1 MKSVGSAYKQQALEN
16 RYDAIVI
23 GSGIGGLAAGALL
36 AKHAGLKVLVLERHY
51 TAGGFTHVFRRPGYE
66 WDVGVHYIGGVTSPG
81 SDVRAAFDHVTEG
94 RLRWNPMPEVYDR
107 IRIADRSY
115 NFASGRERFRDG
127 MKRYFP
133 REAGA
138 VDSYLAA
145 LEATA
150 AASGAYFAE
159 KALPAAL
166 ARIAGPFLRSRFL
179 NSSDRTTAEVL
190 RRFTRDPELIAVL
203 TGQWPDYGLPP
214 AESSFGMHALVA
226 HSYLEGAAYPIGGA
240 SEIAAGI
247 APLIECN
254 GGRIVVG
261 AEVAAI
267 LLEGN
272 GRAAGVR
279 ISDGREFHSDV
290 VISDAGAYNTF
301 KDLLPDACA
310 ARKDAL
316 EELEAIPRSMAH
328 VCLYAGLRREA
339 GEPEFDAANLWM
351 YDGNDHDANVARFAA
366 DPASPWPALFI
377 SFPSAKDPTFADRY
391 PGRST
396 IEVVAP
402 VPYALFERWADTP
415 WKRRG
420 DDYDAFKAGMATR
433 LLADLEQHVPATRG
447 RIDYSELSTPLST
460 RRFANYQ
467 KGEIYGAAAVPARF
481 RARTLNPRTPIKQLY
496 LTGQDACSAGVTGAL
511 FGGVL
516 AASAILGRNL
526 VPAVSRAAPALA

>member
-1 MKSVGSAYKQQALEN
+1 MKSVGTAYKQWAPES

-66 WDVGVHYIGGVTSPG
+66 WDVGVHYIGGVTSPS
-81 SDVRAAFDHVTEG
+81 SDARAAFDHVTEG

-107 IRIADRSY
+107 VRIADRSY
-115 NFASGRERFRDG
+115 DFTSGRERFREG
-127 MKRYFP
+127 MKRSFP
-133 REAGA
+133 REVGA
-138 VDSYLAA
+138 VDAYLAA

-150 AASGAYFAE
+150 AASGMYFAE
-159 KALPAAL
+159 KAMPPAL
-166 ARIAGPFLRSRFL
+166 SRFAGPLMRSRFL
-179 NSSDRTTAEVL
+179 DSSNHTTADVL
-190 RRFTRDPELIAVL
+190 RRFTRDPELTAVL
-203 TGQWPDYGLPP
+203 TAQWPDYGLPP

-247 APLIECN
+247 APVIERA
-254 GGRIVVG
+254 GGGIVVA

-267 LLEGN
+267 VLDGN
-272 GRAAGVR
+272 GRATGVR
-279 ISDGREFHSDV
+279 ISDGRELRSDV

-301 KDLLPDACA
+301 GTLLPVECA
-310 ARKDAL
+310 ARRDAL
-316 EELEAIPRSMAH
+316 EELAAIPPSMAH
-328 VCLYAGLRREA
+328 ICLYVGLRRDA
-339 GEPEFDAANLWM
+339 GEPEFDATNLWV
-351 YDGNDHDANVARFAA
+351 YEGNDHDASVARFAA
-366 DPASPWPALFI
+366 DPSSPWPAIFI
-377 SFPSAKDPTFADRY
+377 SFPSAKDPTFSDRY

-396 IEVVAP
+396 IEIIAP
-402 VPYALFERWADTP
+402 VPYALFERWAETE

-420 DDYDAFKAGMATR
+420 EGYDALKQALAAR
-433 LLADLEQHVPATRG
+433 LLAELERHVPGVRG

-460 RRFANYQ
+460 RKFANAQ

-481 RARTLNPRTPIKQLY
+481 RARALNPRTPIKQLY

-516 AASAILGRNL
+516 TASAILGRNL
-526 VPAVSRAAPALA
+526 ISVVSRAAPAVV